1 MSYKKMEAL
10 IRRAVQAD
18 AVEQSKTFTERSK
31 ELNKTPIPEESLLR
45 FKKAI
50 DSRKMKKRK
59 RSLFSIFRDKRQK

>member
-10 IRRAVQAD
+10 IRRVVRAD

>member
-59 RSLFSIFRDKRQK
+59 HPIYNIFRDKGEK